1 MHKPTPVHRTESNCG
16 LEAHVTAAE
25 PQAAPVLPLA
35 RRYELRRSSELP
47 ASSGGTPEEPAAS
60 RSPGLGRGGRRGC
73 RPFPQVPG
81 RASRGRHRAND
92 RHEATATSGRLH
104 RPGAGGDAAARRA
117 GRQPRRPSAARR
129 PVRRRPG
136 ARPALREADPAART
150 LPAVGLDWAVSAEAL
165 ARRVRRARPGQLR
178 RGRERQRG
186 GPPWRPATT

>member
-1 MHKPTPVHRTESNCG
+1 MAPSPTAGSEKRTSRWRSPRPRPPARSP
-16 LEAHVTAAE
+16 LR
-25 PQAAPVLPLA
+25 AAPFL
-35 RRYELRRSSELP
+35 
-47 ASSGGTPEEPAAS
+47 
-60 RSPGLGRGGRRGC
+60 
-73 RPFPQVPG
+73 
-81 RASRGRHRAND
+81 RASRELRGEPLKSPPRVGLLGWAEEPTKVPPISSSLRAGLRDRRRRRVND

-150 LPAVGLDWAVSAEAL
+150 SPAVGLDWAVSAEAL

-178 RGRERQRG
+178 RE
-186 GPPWRPATT
+186 